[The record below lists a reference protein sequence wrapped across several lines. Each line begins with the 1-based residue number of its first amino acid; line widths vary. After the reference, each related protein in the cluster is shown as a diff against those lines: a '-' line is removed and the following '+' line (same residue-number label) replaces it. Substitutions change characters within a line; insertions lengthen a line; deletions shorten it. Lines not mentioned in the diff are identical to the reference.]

1 MKTIQ
6 KRVLPIGVQSFEKI
20 RRHQF
25 LYVDKTK
32 FIYDL
37 AANSGAYFLA
47 RPRRFGKSLLT
58 TTMEAY
64 FSGKKDL
71 FNGLKISELEEEGPT
86 GVTKFSHV
94 SIFSD
99 LNQLKD
105 ISMMPDYNEIC
116 GLTMDEIAENFYPE
130 ISDLAS
136 EDGLTV
142 EEEKKKLAEWYDGY
156 LFADEGKG
164 IFNPFSVLNVLADKK
179 YKNYWFGTGTPT
191 FLIRTLKRTGYD
203 IRLLEKGTEQKAE
216 AFTNYFADSN
226 SPIPLFYQSG
236 YLTIKGYDKT
246 FDVYKLGLP
255 NREVKYSLFNS
266 LPSVIST

>member
-1 MKTIQ
+1 
-6 KRVLPIGVQSFEKI
+6 
-20 RRHQF
+20 
-25 LYVDKTK
+25 
-32 FIYDL
+32 
-37 AANSGAYFLA
+37 
-47 RPRRFGKSLLT
+47 
-58 TTMEAY
+58 MEAY

-236 YLTIKGYDKT
+236 YLIQMDLSDVKEAVRLLGITSSNMNQYAKKANETGSIYKEDIDDIRLHQEELWKVMKEILKRLSTI
-246 FDVYKLGLP
+246 
-255 NREVKYSLFNS
+255 
-266 LPSVIST
+266 